1 MERFSMNWK
10 EYITAFL
17 AGILVFSL
25 YSFIQSAPGYMD
37 AEYYYSMGLRIAKS
51 KTFTEPF
58 LWNYLLPLREIPHPG
73 FTYWMPLPA
82 FMAAGGMVLTG
93 LMNFTGAK
101 IGSIII
107 AGFIPVVT
115 MKLAYDLSG
124 NRFTSILSSSFC
136 SGTNYSCSFDWV

>member
-10 EYITAFL
+10 GYITAFL

-58 LWNYLLPLREIPHPG
+58 LWNYLHPLREIPHPG
-73 FTYWMPLPA
+73 FTYWMNLPA
-82 FMAAGGMVLTG
+82 FMAAVGGMFLTG

-107 AGFIPVVT
+107 YKCKAIIFPNILKYRWNCILNINYIQKTVLCCPPITIP
-115 MKLAYDLSG
+115 L
-124 NRFTSILSSSFC
+124 
-136 SGTNYSCSFDWV
+136 

>member
-1 MERFSMNWK
+1 MNWK

-17 AGILVFSL
+17 TGILVFYL

-37 AEYYYSMGLRIAKS
+37 AEYSYTMGLRIAKC
-51 KTFTEPF
+51 KTFIELF
-58 LWNYLLPLREIPHPG
+58 LWKYLHPLRKIPHPG
-73 FTYWMPLPA
+73 FAYWMPMPA
-82 FMAAGGMVLTG
+82 FSAAGGMLLTG

-101 IGSIII
+101 IGSVII
-107 AGFIPVVT
+107 AGSIPVVS

-136 SGTNYSCSFDWV
+136 SGTNYSYSIDWDWFLI